1 MDLPRVTLDE
11 FLKFDPCWANND
23 TGMRRLKYY
32 ARKLGGSANA
42 LDILRLN
49 RIPAD
54 DRLWAVLRED
64 FVPAEILHEF
74 ACRCADRALSR
85 VDNPD
90 QRSVAAVAAKRKWLR
105 GEIGDQEL
113 LGAWTAARAAE
124 RDAAWDAARDAAWTA
139 AWDAARD
146 AARAAARDAAWT
158 AARDAA
164 WAAAWAAERDAAWA
178 AEQKEQIKLL
188 ISMLEGYE
196 CVA

>member
-11 FLKFDPCWANND
+11 FLEFDPCWAND
-23 TGMRRLKYY
+23 EAGMRRLRYY
-32 ARKLGGSANA
+32 SSILGGSANA
-42 LDILRLN
+42 LDILRLT

-74 ACRCADRALSR
+74 ACRCAERALSR

-90 QRSVAAVAAKRKWLR
+90 PRSVAAVAAKRKWLR

-113 LGAWTAARAAE
+113 LE
-124 RDAAWDAARDAAWTA
+124 AWDAAW
-139 AWDAARD
+139 
-146 AARAAARDAAWT
+146 
-158 AARDAA
+158 
-164 WAAAWAAERDAAWA
+164 DAAWA